1 MKKCVCVC
9 VCVCVGVCVRA
20 RARTQLNHF
29 TVEVN
34 IVNQLYF
41 SKINIFLNL
50 VSYILKVNKT
60 DMA

>member
-1 MKKCVCVC
+1 MKKSVCVCVC
-9 VCVCVGVCVRA
+9 VCVCA
-20 RARTQLNHF
+20 RAQLNHF